1 MTEENNGC
9 GRPAAEELDAAALD
23 TVPLTPFCTGALA
36 LSAGFGLGFGL
47 EGFAER
53 SARNL
58 LMKLGAGRAA
68 AEDEELPS
76 GAETCFPGADLEDD
90 AAGATGG

>member
-9 GRPAAEELDAAALD
+9 GRPAAEELDAATFD

-47 EGFAER
+47 EGFTER
-53 SARNL
+53 SIRNL
-58 LMKLGAGRAA
+58 LMKIGAGRAA

-76 GAETCFPGADLEDD
+76 RAKTRFPGADLEND